1 MRFLFF
7 TLLLSG
13 LCACGTNRMASYER
27 GQAAD
32 DIITS
37 SLFDYKERSISE
49 ADIQRILDGK
59 IKVRDT
65 VRVALFQDFSSSVST
80 RYNNRGWYAGIDEER
95 LKTNQMIVDSLT
107 AALKRSGRV
116 AKVISMP
123 SMIVGNT
130 PDINRLRESA
140 VRLQADMLLIFAI
153 KSDLFHRYK
162 SLKKDDAKAYA
173 TCQSVLMDIRTG
185 VIPHTTVITKEF
197 YSKKESTDLTLDDM
211 RRRVQNQAVMLT
223 VGETG
228 RGVEIYLNGER

>member
-13 LCACGTNRMASYER
+13 LCACGTSRMPAYER
-27 GQAAD
+27 GQGSED
-32 DIITS
+32 LITS

-49 ADIQRILDGK
+49 ADIQRILDGQ

-65 VRVALFQDFSSSVST
+65 VRVAIFQDFSSSGST
-80 RYNNRGWYAGIDEER
+80 RYSNRGWYAGIDEER

-116 AKVISMP
+116 GKVISMP
-123 SMIVGNT
+123 TMIVGNT

-153 KSDLFHRYK
+153 KSDLFYRYK

-197 YSKKESTDLTLDDM
+197 YGKKEPGDLTLDDM
-211 RRRVQNQAVMLT
+211 RRRVQHRAVMLSI
-223 VGETG
+223 GETG
-228 RGVEIYLNGER
+228 IGVERYFNGER